1 MKSDEQTPVLLNSIV
16 CSEAPDFTA
25 DAVYPDGA
33 IRSFTLREQRDKYL
47 ILLFYPLDFSY
58 LCPAELLAF
67 NKQIEEFR
75 QRNCELAAIS
85 VDSVYTHIAFI
96 NRSPAEGGI
105 GHLSFP
111 LISDLN
117 KKISRNYGVLLN
129 DSLSLR
135 GLFLLDKQGI
145 VRHCTIND
153 TSYARSIHET
163 LRMIDAVQFHEKYK
177 DVCPV
182 DWSPGEES
190 IEPSQNGL
198 KNYIDK
204 HF

>member
-75 QRNCELAAIS
+75 QRNCELAARS
-85 VDSVYTHIAFI
+85 NGYASA
-96 NRSPAEGGI
+96 NR
-105 GHLSFP
+105 
-111 LISDLN
+111 
-117 KKISRNYGVLLN
+117 
-129 DSLSLR
+129 
-135 GLFLLDKQGI
+135 
-145 VRHCTIND
+145 
-153 TSYARSIHET
+153 
-163 LRMIDAVQFHEKYK
+163 
-177 DVCPV
+177 
-182 DWSPGEES
+182 W
-190 IEPSQNGL
+190 
-198 KNYIDK
+198 
-204 HF
+204 